1 MPGKSRPDWLV
12 PSITIEE
19 LLERIPAAARIL
31 SKFRIVCIACGEP
44 VWGTLEENAR
54 QAGVTDLDPV
64 LDALAAAVGEDA

>member
-1 MPGKSRPDWLV
+1 MTGKARPDWLT

-19 LLERIPAAARIL
+19 LLERIPAAARVL

-54 QAGVTDLDPV
+54 QAGVDDLEPV
-64 LDALAAAVGEDA
+64 LDALAAAIGEDA

>member
-1 MPGKSRPDWLV
+1 MAAGSRPDWLT

-31 SKFRIVCIACGEP
+31 SRFRIVCIACGEP

-54 QAGVTDLDPV
+54 QAGVTDLEPV
-64 LDALAAAVGEDA
+64 LDALAAGLDEGA

>member
-1 MPGKSRPDWLV
+1 MAAGSRPDWLT

-31 SKFRIVCIACGEP
+31 SRFRIVCIACGEP

-54 QAGVTDLDPV
+54 QAGVTDLEPV
-64 LDALAAAVGEDA
+64 LDALAASLDEGA